1 MIQNDKENISLK
13 QLLVDYIHQWKY
25 FATAFGIS
33 ILLAAAYLLLVPKT
47 YEIAAKVEL
56 RPDQPLGG
64 TNGGNLNGMSG
75 ILKSFGLGSSSSS
88 LTIDDETAK
97 FMSVSLLEKAVLQLG
112 LQVNYAKPFAYKYNM
127 YNVPLALSADSAT
140 NRNLW
145 EAIDFNINILSES
158 DIRVSVKSTKN
169 EYEFSFTALPATIK
183 IGEGIFMLS
192 VKELQHYPYKV
203 KATYQPARWV
213 AEELSE
219 SLSIDEYSK
228 SSNVLELG
236 YRDYEK
242 QRGIDLLNT
251 LIVLY
256 NQQEGEN
263 KKREGE
269 SSTRFLDERLNSV
282 ITDLNATE
290 LTLEAY
296 KLEHQITDIEYDMQ
310 FYSAQMKELQMKIID
325 LEAQANVIELLDA
338 YIKDPEN
345 RYNLVPSLLST
356 GQSSDKNSPIL
367 LYNDA
372 LLERESILLTSKADN
387 PLLEKSER
395 QIEQLRQSVF
405 RSIENARQSLELT
418 ISDLKTKEKSILA
431 KMGSIPSVE
440 KGYMDIKRKQEIY
453 QAVYLILLQ
462 KKEEI
467 ALNSGDWHQR
477 ARTIEAVYAK
487 KRPVAPRKLYAAI
500 GMLMFTIIVPV
511 GCLFVK
517 NHAKELL
524 EAYKDSCKK

>member
-169 EYEFSFTALPATIK
+169 EYEFSFTTLPATIK

-256 NQQEGEN
+256 NQQEGKN

-296 KLEHQITDIEYDMQ
+296 KLEHQQ
-310 FYSAQMKELQMKIID
+310 Q
-325 LEAQANVIELLDA
+325 
-338 YIKDPEN
+338 
-345 RYNLVPSLLST
+345 
-356 GQSSDKNSPIL
+356 
-367 LYNDA
+367 
-372 LLERESILLTSKADN
+372 
-387 PLLEKSER
+387 
-395 QIEQLRQSVF
+395 
-405 RSIENARQSLELT
+405 
-418 ISDLKTKEKSILA
+418 
-431 KMGSIPSVE
+431 
-440 KGYMDIKRKQEIY
+440 
-453 QAVYLILLQ
+453 
-462 KKEEI
+462 
-467 ALNSGDWHQR
+467 
-477 ARTIEAVYAK
+477 
-487 KRPVAPRKLYAAI
+487 
-500 GMLMFTIIVPV
+500 
-511 GCLFVK
+511 
-517 NHAKELL
+517 
-524 EAYKDSCKK
+524 